1 MVIWLTPLPQLST
14 WFMYDPIHAKNG
26 IKTISIFAKCVYL
39 KCLYTYD
46 LLGRGGKA
54 DACS

>member
-26 IKTISIFAKCVYL
+26 IKTNSIFAKCVYL